1 MSKFNSFLETK
12 VMPVA
17 GKLAA
22 QRHLGALRDGIILA
36 MPLIIIGSLFLIIA
50 NFPITAWT
58 NYLAE
63 HPTIKTSLLYPY
75 RGTFEIMG
83 LVATFGVAYRLS
95 ESYKLDALAGAA
107 ISLAAYFVVSPFTSY
122 VIGQD
127 PNTGA
132 DIMEN
137 AYNTGL
143 FTSKGLFVGMVIAI
157 LSTEIYRKI
166 TQMNIV
172 IKLPDGVPPAVSRS
186 FSALI
191 PAFVAVVVAWGLRLL
206 VENIGD
212 FGSIHNVVSVL
223 LQQPLTSLG
232 TSLVGTIIVFIL
244 IQMLWCLGLH
254 GANIVNAVILPV
266 WLTLTQENAMSF
278 EAGEPVKNIVTNE
291 FNDIVFIGGS
301 GTTLSL
307 VLAMLFFARSQQ
319 MKQLGRLGIGP
330 GIFNINEPVT
340 FGMPIVLNPI
350 MMIPFILAPVAA
362 VIMTF
367 VSMDLGLVAKPIGVV
382 TPFTMPPILNG
393 YIITGSISGAILQ
406 LAIIVVS
413 FFIYFP
419 FFKMW
424 DTQKLAE
431 EKGAAT
437 NTSSTDNT
445 VNM

>member
-1 MSKFNSFLETK
+1 
-12 VMPVA
+12 
-17 GKLAA
+17 
-22 QRHLGALRDGIILA
+22 
-36 MPLIIIGSLFLIIA
+36 
-50 NFPITAWT
+50 
-58 NYLAE
+58 
-63 HPTIKTSLLYPY
+63 
-75 RGTFEIMG
+75 MG

-132 DIMEN
+132 DILEN

-307 VLAMLFFARSQQ
+307 VLAMVFFARSQQ

-424 DTQKLAE
+424 DAQKLNE
-431 EKGAAT
+431 EKGAIK
-437 NTSSTDNT
+437 NTPNTENT